1 MLKEF
6 DELWSRS
13 DAVIGLFVG
22 WEVLSQNRNM
32 EARLFMFVQEAF
44 EGRTAKLDQDQD
56 LVLYG
61 KASSIGLA
69 I

>member
-1 MLKEF
+1 MEQIRCRHWVVCRMGVFL
-6 DELWSRS
+6 
-13 DAVIGLFVG
+13 
-22 WEVLSQNRNM
+22 QNRNM

-61 KASSIGLA
+61 KASGIGLA
-69 I
+69 IQKLHHG